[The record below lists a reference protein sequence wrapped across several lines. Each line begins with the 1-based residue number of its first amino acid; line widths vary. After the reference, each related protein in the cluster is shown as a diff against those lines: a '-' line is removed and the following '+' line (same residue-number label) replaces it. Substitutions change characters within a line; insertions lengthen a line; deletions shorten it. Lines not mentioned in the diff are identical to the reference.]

1 MTDETQGADSDG
13 LDTDGPIDLGALA
26 RAVRDEM
33 GAGALPAT
41 EGEAAR
47 VAEHAGD
54 VIDRYEL
61 VDRIG
66 EGGMGVVWAA
76 DQREPV
82 RRRVALKVIK
92 LGMDTERVV
101 ARFEAERQAL
111 ARMEHPHIAAVLD
124 GGATRFGR
132 PYFVME
138 LVDGVPVTRYCD
150 RQRLGLRGRLE
161 LFLQVCSALQH
172 AHQKGVVHRDIKPSN
187 VLVAEVD
194 GAPHAKVIDFGI
206 ARVTDDERPLETRLT
221 EQVEVIGTLE
231 YMAPEQASGGSQDVD
246 TRADVYSLGVL
257 LYELLTGERP
267 FELPD
272 AQRQRMDLLLRAIRE
287 QDPVRPSS
295 RVAQSPSATGGR
307 ATVVQRP
314 GIDARRLRSALASEL
329 DWIALK
335 ALEKDRER
343 RYPSAAGLASDVE
356 RYLAGDTI
364 LARPPSRSYRV
375 KKFVGRNRGAVAA
388 AAGMLLLL
396 IAGVAGTGYGLVR
409 SLRANED
416 LAAAVVEKEQQR
428 EIAAREAER
437 ATEAR
442 RVLAD
447 MLTGVAPTLARG
459 KDTELLVAI
468 LDDTSRRIRDG
479 DVADALVAAD
489 LDMDIGGGYFA
500 LGRFGEALVHME
512 RASGARA
519 EALGAEAPATLH
531 SRRRRA
537 DVLRMMERVPEAE
550 AAYRDVLSALRR
562 TLGEE
567 DPETLAAMRGL
578 GSHLHRMGRID
589 ESYELLSTAVEIER
603 RTFSA
608 AQRADSSSLAEL
620 GTLEFYSRR
629 RTERA
634 KELFDEAL
642 DLVRTHRGADHPWAL
657 RYTETLA
664 QIAAQTGDFDR
675 AVEMSEDL
683 AREIERIYGPEHR
696 TTLATEANR
705 AFTLG
710 FVGRADDGEALMRA
724 VLVAQRRVL
733 GDDDP
738 DTLWTRAQVALIDA
752 RARRYDDAATAL
764 EDVIERM
771 EARGVPTLEAWADL
785 AGVYRDMGEPEAARE
800 VLEDLLPRAEHAMG
814 AEHPFVQE
822 VRRRLERLTALI
834 DD

>member
-1 MTDETQGADSDG
+1 MNDGRQGGDP
-13 LDTDGPIDLGALA
+13 DTDGPIDLGALA

-33 GAGALPAT
+33 GAGALPAS

-61 VDRIG
+61 VERIG

-76 DQREPV
+76 EQREPV

-138 LVDGVPVTRYCD
+138 LVAGVPITRYCD
-150 RQRLGLRGRLE
+150 ERGLGLRGRLE

-187 VLVAEVD
+187 VLVTEVD

-221 EQVEVIGTLE
+221 ERVEVIGTLE

-272 AQRQRMDLLLRAIRE
+272 ARRQSMDLLLRAIRE
-287 QDPVRPSS
+287 QDPERPSS
-295 RVAQSPSATGGR
+295 RVSETPSPSGRQATR
-307 ATVVQRP
+307 VQRP
-314 GIDARRLRSALASEL
+314 GIDSRQLRSALASEL

-388 AAGMLLLL
+388 AAGMFALLV
-396 IAGVAGTGYGLVR
+396 AGVAGTSYGLVR

-416 LAAAVVEKEQQR
+416 LAAAVVQKEEQR
-428 EIAAREAER
+428 EIAAREAVR

-442 RVLAD
+442 RVLANT
-447 MLTGVAPTLARG
+447 LTGVAPTLARG

-468 LDDTSRRIRDG
+468 LDDTSRRLRDG
-479 DVADALVAAD
+479 EVTDPLVAAD
-489 LDMDIGGGYFA
+489 LDLDIGGGYFA
-500 LGRFGEALVHME
+500 LGRFREAHVHME
-512 RASGARA
+512 RAFERRA
-519 EALGAEAPATLH
+519 EELGADAPGTLH
-531 SRRRRA
+531 ARRRLA

-550 AAYRDVLSALRR
+550 AEYRGVLTALRR
-562 TLGEE
+562 AHGDEH
-567 DPETLAAMRGL
+567 PETLAAMRGL
-578 GSHLHRMGRID
+578 GSHLHRMGRLD
-589 ESYELLSTAVEIER
+589 ESRNLLTAAVETER
-603 RTFSA
+603 RVFTDE
-608 AQRADSSSLAEL
+608 QRADSSSLAEL
-620 GTLEFYSRR
+620 GTLEFYSFRR
-629 RTERA
+629 AEPA

-642 DLVRTHRGADHPWAL
+642 ALVKTHRGADHPWAL

-664 QIAAQTGDFDR
+664 QIAAQMGDFER
-675 AVEMSEDL
+675 AIAMSEDL
-683 AREIERIYGPEHR
+683 ARETARVYGAEHR
-696 TTLATEANR
+696 TTLATEGNR
-705 AFTLG
+705 AYTLG
-710 FVGRADDGEALMRA
+710 FVGRADESEALMRD
-724 VLVAQRRVL
+724 VLATQSRVL
-733 GDDDP
+733 GEDDP
-738 DTLWTRAQVALIDA
+738 DALWTRAQVALIDA
-752 RARRYDDAATAL
+752 RADRYDDAIQGL
-764 EDVIERM
+764 EEVIERM
-771 EARGVPTLEAWADL
+771 EARGVPTLETRVDL
-785 AGVYRDMGEPEAARE
+785 AIVYREMGEPEASCEILEEFLPAAEEGLGADHPLVRE
-800 VLEDLLPRAEHAMG
+800 ATRQLELSTRAVLGE
-814 AEHPFVQE
+814 
-822 VRRRLERLTALI
+822 
-834 DD
+834 